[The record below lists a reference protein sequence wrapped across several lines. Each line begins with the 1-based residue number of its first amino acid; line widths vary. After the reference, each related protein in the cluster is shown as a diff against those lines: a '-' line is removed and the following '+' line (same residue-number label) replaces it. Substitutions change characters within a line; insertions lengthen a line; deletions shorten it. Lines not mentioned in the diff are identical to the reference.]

1 MINKNKI
8 ISLFRIF
15 AIMFLASC
23 ASKTIVV
30 DDNEIL
36 TDCRPDWAA
45 GKIPKNHYVGVAK
58 SNSETAARSKSSF
71 NARAEMARAVAAN
84 LRQDQQADISQQVNE
99 GGDVAI
105 VTEDVF
111 TENITLAVNT
121 VLRYSQV
128 VNVKTCKIENDK
140 VYAIYTLIEYDL
152 KTAKSR
158 LKGEEAAAKE
168 IEARL
173 ASVGMKNMD
182 SEDLLNEIEKVM
194 NGQ

>member
-1 MINKNKI
+1 
-8 ISLFRIF
+8 
-15 AIMFLASC
+15 MFLASC

-36 TDCRPDWAA
+36 TDWRPDWAA

-84 LRQDQQADISQQVNE
+84 MRQDQQADISQQVNE